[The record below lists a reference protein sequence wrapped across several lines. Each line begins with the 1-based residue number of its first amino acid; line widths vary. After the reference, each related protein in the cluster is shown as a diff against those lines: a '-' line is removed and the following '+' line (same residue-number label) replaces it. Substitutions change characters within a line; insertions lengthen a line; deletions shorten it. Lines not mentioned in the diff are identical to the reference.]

1 MKRFIKRSWEIF
13 CDCIFTAHCP
23 YCEKVIPIGGYVCEK
38 CKSKFPDN
46 SITEYAMGGY
56 KCACAFPYTSQFKNA
71 VISFKFCNCGVYAKS
86 FAITLTKAINEI
98 FPDESFDII
107 TCVPMHKNA
116 EIDRGYNQARLL
128 ARECAFRM
136 NLHYDDLLEKFKE
149 NKPQHSLKAGE
160 RLRNVKGVYR
170 IRKKADVKGKNILI
184 IDDIITTGNTL
195 GECARILKKAGCRRI
210 YCAALCTR

>member
-13 CDCIFTAHCP
+13 CDCIFTARCP
-23 YCEKVIPIGGYVCEK
+23 YCEKVIEIGGYVCEK
-38 CKSKFPDN
+38 CKSGFPN
-46 SITEYAMGGY
+46 NAITEYAVGGY
-56 KCACAFPYTSQFKNA
+56 KCACAFPYADQFKRA
-71 VISFKFCNCGVYAKS
+71 VTSFKFNNCGAYAKS
-86 FAITLTKAINEI
+86 FSIPLVKAINEV
-98 FPDESFDII
+98 FPNESFDII

-136 NLHYDDLLEKFKE
+136 NLKYGDLLEKYKE
-149 NKPQHSLKAGE
+149 NKPQHSLGVSE
-160 RLRNVKGVYR
+160 RVKNVKGVYR
-170 IRKKADVKGKNILI
+170 MRKKADVKDKSILI

-195 GECARILKKAGCRRI
+195 GECARMLKKAGCREV